1 MAESDGGTAAGQS
14 ASVSTEPVVNIDTM
28 AETAVADQDV
38 AIASKDSGKPEKP
51 IHALTSMLGPAFVA
65 AVAYVDPGNVA
76 ANLTSGAKYG
86 YLLVW
91 VLVLANCMAV
101 LIQYQ
106 ASKLGIVTG
115 KSLPQILGERMGSA
129 GSFLFF
135 AQAEVIAIATDLA
148 EVIGG
153 AIALHLLFGLPLLV
167 GGLIIGAVSTLLLL
181 FQGGKTHKIFE
192 RLVIGLL
199 LVITLG
205 FIAGL
210 FMDPP
215 NPLKVAEGLI
225 PRFNGG
231 ASVLMAASMLGATV
245 MPHAIYLHSTL
256 VNDHYAHRVKK
267 PSIREMLHGSR
278 IDVVWALALA
288 GSVNIALL
296 VLAANSLHGMGGT
309 DTIEGAQHAISQVL
323 GPTVGT
329 VFSIGLLASSLSST
343 SVGTYAGSEIMKGLL
358 HWNVPM
364 WACRITTLV
373 PALVVLALASNPTEA
388 LIIGQVVLSIG
399 IPFAVIPL
407 MRYTHN
413 KQIMGKY
420 VDGPVKHAIC
430 LLVVAVIIALNL
442 VLIVLTLMGKA

>member
-1 MAESDGGTAAGQS
+1 M
-14 ASVSTEPVVNIDTM
+14 
-28 AETAVADQDV
+28 
-38 AIASKDSGKPEKP
+38 
-51 IHALTSMLGPAFVA
+51 
-65 AVAYVDPGNVA
+65 
-76 ANLTSGAKYG
+76 
-86 YLLVW
+86 
-91 VLVLANCMAV
+91 
-101 LIQYQ
+101 
-106 ASKLGIVTG
+106 
-115 KSLPQILGERMGSA
+115 
-129 GSFLFF
+129 
-135 AQAEVIAIATDLA
+135 
-148 EVIGG
+148 
-153 AIALHLLFGLPLLV
+153 
-167 GGLIIGAVSTLLLL
+167 GGLIIGAVSTVLLL

-199 LVITLG
+199 LVITFG

-256 VNDHYAHRVKK
+256 VNDHYAHKAHK
-267 PSIREMLHGSR
+267 PSIKEMLHGSR

-288 GSVNIALL
+288 GSVNIVLL

-309 DTIEGAQHAISQVL
+309 DTIEGAQHTISQVL

-373 PALVVLALASNPTEA
+373 PALVVLALTSNPTEA